1 MKIQDREDKLV
12 IVDFDEFE
20 AYRIACKIEKDGL
33 RFYEKLGSRTE
44 NTEVGR
50 AMKFLLEEE
59 RKHLRFFEDA
69 LSRIR
74 RDKEDAAEDNDLLT
88 SMDFGIFQPYQS
100 IAELENM
107 VGDIPKALRLGIAIE
122 DKSIKFYQAC
132 SQNVS
137 VDDVKSELTLIIE
150 EEKRHKDL
158 LNRQLAD
165 LLKNKNK
172 LNGEISNA

>member
-33 RFYEKLGSRTE
+33 RFYEKFGSRVE
-44 NTEVGR
+44 NSKVRQTLE
-50 AMKFLLEEE
+50 FLLGEE
-59 RKHLRFFEDA
+59 RKHLQFFEDS
-69 LSRIR
+69 LSRVR
-74 RDKEDAAEDNDLLT
+74 RDKEDTAEDNDLLT

-100 IAELENM
+100 IAELEDI

-132 SQNVS
+132 HQNIS
-137 VDDVKSELTLIIE
+137 TDKAKAELALIIE

-158 LNRQLAD
+158 LDTLLAV
-165 LLKNKNK
+165 LLKDKK
-172 LNGEISNA
+172 